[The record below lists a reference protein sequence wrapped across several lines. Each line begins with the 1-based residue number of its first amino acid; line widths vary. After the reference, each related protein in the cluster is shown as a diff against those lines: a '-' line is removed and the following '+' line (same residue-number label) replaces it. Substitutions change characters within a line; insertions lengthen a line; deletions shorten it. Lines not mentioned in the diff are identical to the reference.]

1 MTDEEKTT
9 AAVDRL
15 THLLDLE
22 ELDDNLFRSVQQEEG
37 WKRVYG
43 GQVLGQA
50 LTAATRTVEP
60 DRRAHSLHAYF
71 ILAGDPKA
79 PIIYQVERARDGRS
93 FSTRRVVAIQHG
105 RPIFNLSCSFQVVE
119 AGFEHQ
125 ADLPDVPPPEA
136 LVSDH
141 QLLSAAQ
148 AMIPPGLREFML
160 RPRAVEFRPVE
171 PYSMFSP
178 GKHPPRQSAWFKV
191 LRPLPDDPGLHRCF
205 LAYISDTMLVGT
217 AALPHPVSFLDPRF
231 QVASLDH
238 AMWFHEDFRVDDWLL
253 YAMDSPKSANARG
266 LARGL
271 IFTRS
276 GRLVATVI
284 QEGLIRL
291 REDPPP
297 VTPAA
302 G

>member
-1 MTDEEKTT
+1 MTEYELTT

-15 THLLDLE
+15 EQLLDLE
-22 ELDDNLFRSVQQEEG
+22 ELDDNLFRSVTQEEG

-50 LTAATRTVEP
+50 LVAASRTIGT

-71 ILAGDPKA
+71 ILPGDPHA
-79 PIIYQVERARDGRS
+79 PIIYQVERARDGKS

-105 RPIFNLSCSFQVVE
+105 RPIFNLSCSFQVEE

-125 ADLPDVPPPEA
+125 AAMPDVAGPEGLA
-136 LVSDH
+136 ADRE
-141 QLLSAAQ
+141 LLSAA
-148 AMIPPGLREFML
+148 AHLLPSGLREFLL
-160 RPRAVEFRPVE
+160 RPRAIEFRPVE
-171 PYSMFSP
+171 PYSAFLP
-178 GKHPPRQSAWFKV
+178 GTFPPTQHAWFRV
-191 LRPLPDDPGLHRCF
+191 VRPLPDDPALHRCF

-217 AALPHPVSFLDPRF
+217 AALPHPVSFIDPRF

-238 AMWFHEDFRVDDWLL
+238 AMWFHEDARVDDWLL
-253 YAMDSPKSANARG
+253 YAMDSPKAANARG

-271 IFTRS
+271 IFTRD

-291 REDPPP
+291 HGE
-297 VTPAA
+297 
-302 G
+302 